1 MCRKCASFCQ
11 IMPRTGAIVKVYRC
25 IGPNHEHAF
34 TFSGIDFHCLR
45 NIIVP
50 HCECLECEQQFR
62 SELQQQ
68 MQIMKYVVALTD
80 NEASSKASNLV
91 LATRD
96 NLEYLR
102 EQCLQKGS
110 IILTTWKN
118 NSRAEREK
126 LLLQVDPDIY
136 RKQWCDA

>member
-1 MCRKCASFCQ
+1 
-11 IMPRTGAIVKVYRC
+11 
-25 IGPNHEHAF
+25 
-34 TFSGIDFHCLR
+34 
-45 NIIVP
+45 
-50 HCECLECEQQFR
+50 
-62 SELQQQ
+62 

>member
-1 MCRKCASFCQ
+1 MK
-11 IMPRTGAIVKVYRC
+11 
-25 IGPNHEHAF
+25 
-34 TFSGIDFHCLR
+34 
-45 NIIVP
+45 
-50 HCECLECEQQFR
+50 
-62 SELQQQ
+62 
-68 MQIMKYVVALTD
+68 IMKYVDVLTD

-126 LLLQVDPDIY
+126 LLL
-136 RKQWCDA
+136 